1 MEQATVKRVMK
12 SNVFELRTTKS
23 ARWITMDG
31 AKVLLQKVLAPAG
44 TGGGLG
50 MLNFYSRKDLEVGL
64 VDRRAI

>member
-1 MEQATVKRVMK
+1 MK
-12 SNVFELRTTKS
+12 SNVFELGTTKS

-31 AKVLLQKVLAPAG
+31 AKVLLQKVLASAG

-50 MLNFYSRKDLEVGL
+50 MLNFYSRKDLEVGF